1 MSGTLTVSRRLP
13 SKQVKPSPP
22 QVPIEERAGVHM
34 SRDLWDVFRGD
45 SLNRDVF
52 SVDSRIREWE
62 ETEELHIRNMESP
75 LPVNTAK
82 LRLPPYGIHLLA
94 GDMGVGKCLGEG
106 VPVLMFDGSVKP
118 VEDVRNGDTLMGPD
132 SKPRSVL
139 HTTQGRSPMYRIT
152 PTKGEPWTCNDVHM
166 LTLIRTNEHHS
177 KPQRG
182 GEIVDVPLNEYLEWK
197 PQQKMLYLQFR
208 VGVDFPDERR
218 LPVEPYLLGL
228 LLGDGLIKYG
238 VSITASDPEI
248 VGYCGQ
254 AAGRWGCILKP
265 LSSNG
270 KPLPNG
276 AARSSGYRFRR
287 DAASGINPLKEA
299 LVAIDVYGKLAGD
312 KRVPFQYKTASR
324 FDRLEML
331 AGLMDTD
338 GSLEQNGFDYLSK
351 SEGLVD
357 DVAFLARSVG
367 LAAYKVK
374 KMVPYKGELRTYW
387 RVQISGHTDI
397 IPTKVPRK
405 QAQPRQQKKD
415 VLRTGFKVEPI
426 GEGDYYGFTLDGD
439 GRFLLGDFTVTHNTL
454 TVAWMA
460 REYYRAGWPVYS
472 TAGFLFGQRL
482 RIEEAYSFPDAVH
495 PGSFVFADEIHAM
508 LDRYSSNSVRSR
520 TFGQATTAMRKEH
533 VTCIGASANSN
544 MVDWSFRGASE
555 CVLVPRRW
563 YPPRGR
569 KLHAPPFCYLEISKM
584 YPFPY
589 RRRDPLLMDGGL
601 LKGTEVKIAVWR
613 PSPVELMA
621 AAKLI
626 DSFEAVRLGEN
637 FGIDAAAMRLLRENK
652 EGGGAGE
659 DDHESGQPSNRLL
672 IVIKRAYENGYLKTS
687 GTIALT
693 TIRDV
698 LKQSG
703 LKTVTA
709 TAIKSALEMTGCEVT
724 TRSIEAEE
732 LADLFASINLE
743 D

>member
-13 SKQVKPSPP
+13 SKQVKPNPP

-62 ETEELHIRNMESP
+62 ETEELHMRNMESP
-75 LPVNTAK
+75 LQVNTVK

-94 GDMGVGKCLGEG
+94 GDMGAGKCLGEG

-118 VEDVRNGDTLMGPD
+118 VEGVRTGDTLMGPD
-132 SKPRSVL
+132 SKPRVVL
-139 HTTQGRSPMYRIT
+139 NTTQGRSPMYCIT

-182 GEIVDVPLNEYLEWK
+182 GEIVDVPLNEYLEWSSSEK
-197 PQQKMLYLQFR
+197 VKYLQFR
-208 VGVDFPDERR
+208 VAVDFSTQPSP
-218 LPVEPYLLGL
+218 PVEPSLLGL
-228 LLGDGLIKYG
+228 LLEDDSLIYD
-238 VSITASDPEI
+238 VSTAPQDAEI
-248 VGYCGQ
+248 V
-254 AAGRWGCILKP
+254 
-265 LSSNG
+265 
-270 KPLPNG
+270 
-276 AARSSGYRFRR
+276 
-287 DAASGINPLKEA
+287 E
-299 LVAIDVYGKLAGD
+299 
-312 KRVPFQYKTASR
+312 YKAVT
-324 FDRLEML
+324 
-331 AGLMDTD
+331 
-338 GSLEQNGFDYLSK
+338 
-351 SEGLVD
+351 
-357 DVAFLARSVG
+357 
-367 LAAYKVK
+367 
-374 KMVPYKGELRTYW
+374 
-387 RVQISGHTDI
+387 
-397 IPTKVPRK
+397 
-405 QAQPRQQKKD
+405 
-415 VLRTGFKVEPI
+415 RTGFTVEPI

-482 RIEEAYSFPDAVH
+482 RIEEAYSFPDAVN

-533 VTCIGASANSN
+533 VTCVGASANSN

-601 LKGTEVKIAVWR
+601 LKGTEVKIATWR

-621 AAKLI
+621 SAKLI

-637 FGIDAAAMRLLRENK
+637 FGIDAAAMRKLREDK
-652 EGGGAGE
+652 EGGGGLGE
-659 DDHESGQPSNRLL
+659 DNGESGEPSNRLL
-672 IVIKRAYENGYLKTS
+672 VVIKRAYETGYLKTE

-724 TRSIEAEE
+724 TRSVEAEE
-732 LADLFASINLE
+732 LADLFASIDL
-743 D
+743 